1 MNTVLYESIA
11 YNGLFELSVFSIRD
25 VPIIYHPML
34 FIKAKNSRQLGNK
47 DTAAKIGILLFLQ
60 NED

>member
-1 MNTVLYESIA
+1 MNAISYESIA
-11 YNGLFELSVFSIRD
+11 YDSCFLPSVFSIRD

-47 DTAAKIGILLFLQ
+47 DTAAEIGKLLFLQ